1 MLPNAREILITVE
14 ARDGVTELLYVRPWW
29 ERTANWVS
37 LVAWAACLALFGGIV
52 VRNRRRGSQ

>member
-1 MLPNAREILITVE
+1 MPNARDILITVE

-37 LVAWAACLALFGGIV
+37 LFAWAACLILVGGIV
-52 VRNRRRGSQ
+52 VRNRRRSSR